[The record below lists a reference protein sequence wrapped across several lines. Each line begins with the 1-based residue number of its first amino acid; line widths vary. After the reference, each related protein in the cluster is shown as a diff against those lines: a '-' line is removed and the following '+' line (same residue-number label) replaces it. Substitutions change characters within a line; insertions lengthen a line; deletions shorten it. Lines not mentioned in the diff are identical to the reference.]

1 MDAVESDEYFQKR
14 SLKGG
19 AVGWV
24 LLVSLGVAYTVS
36 GDFSG
41 WNYGMEHG
49 GWLGL
54 AIAWLIMGLMYL
66 CTVFGLA
73 ELSSAIP
80 TAGAGYGFA
89 RSAMGR
95 TAGFATGLA
104 LVIEYVCAPAAI
116 STFIANYILAL
127 GLLPEGTPPFAIVVA
142 VYIRLRPF
150 MPSASARR

>member
-1 MDAVESDEYFQKR
+1 MSNAQVDAIESDEYFQKR

-54 AIAWLIMGLMYL
+54 AIAWLVMGIMYL

-73 ELSSAIP
+73 EL
-80 TAGAGYGFA
+80 
-89 RSAMGR
+89 
-95 TAGFATGLA
+95 
-104 LVIEYVCAPAAI
+104 C
-116 STFIANYILAL
+116 
-127 GLLPEGTPPFAIVVA
+127 LLYTSRCV
-142 VYIRLRPF
+142 
-150 MPSASARR
+150 

>member
-1 MDAVESDEYFQKR
+1 MQVDAIESDEYFQKR

-54 AIAWLIMGLMYL
+54 AIAWLIMGIMYL

-80 TAGAGYGFA
+80 AAGAERHGSHRRVRNGLGA
-89 RSAMGR
+89 CHRICVRSCGD
-95 TAGFATGLA
+95 FH
-104 LVIEYVCAPAAI
+104 
-116 STFIANYILAL
+116 
-127 GLLPEGTPPFAIVVA
+127 
-142 VYIRLRPF
+142 VYR
-150 MPSASARR
+150 